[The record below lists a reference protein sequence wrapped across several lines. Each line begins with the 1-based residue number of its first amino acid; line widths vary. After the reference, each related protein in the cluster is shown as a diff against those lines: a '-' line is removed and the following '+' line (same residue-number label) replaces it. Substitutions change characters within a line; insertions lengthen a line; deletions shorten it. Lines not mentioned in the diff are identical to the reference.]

1 METQIQNNRENNSD
15 EQIFNESNYDLHK
28 AKTDT
33 EKFNFLDNNH
43 SNKINTDEASEK
55 LHLSLILD
63 DENKLS
69 LDIDPSENI
78 ENICVEICKKN
89 KLDINI
95 AKKLMKK
102 IEEQI
107 SILKYEKE
115 NYIKIREEQIVSR
128 LYTEAMKH
136 KFMRDKH
143 IEKMKNDMKEKEL
156 NKCSFTPKISQKSNL
171 MYNRSHL
178 KIEDKLFYEE
188 MEKKEKRNFER
199 IIKEINEKDHKE
211 SKASGNPNKSDCKK

>member
-1 METQIQNNRENNSD
+1 METQIQNNREINSD
-15 EQIFNESNYDLHK
+15 DEIFNESNYDLNK
-28 AKTDT
+28 GKNDT
-33 EKFNFLDNNH
+33 EKFNFIDNNH
-43 SNKINTDEASEK
+43 SNKINTDETSEK

-78 ENICVEICKKN
+78 ENICLEICKKN
-89 KLDINI
+89 KLDLSI

-136 KFMRDKH
+136 KFMRDQY
-143 IEKMKNDMKEKEL
+143 IEKMKNEMKEKEL

-188 MEKKEKRNFER
+188 MEKKEKKNFER
-199 IIKEINEKDHKE
+199 IIKDINEKEQKE
-211 SKASGNPNKSDCKK
+211 SKAIGNQNRSDCNR